1 MDTDKKIAT
10 FMVGTALLVGLD
22 GLQQGKLSPRM
33 FIGVVIAYLMLLF
46 AASAGLADL
55 AVAFAFLVFLAVLL
69 TRGARV
75 FGLVATAS
83 KSLTGGA

>member
-1 MDTDKKIAT
+1 MDADRKIAT

-33 FIGVVIAYLMLLF
+33 FVGVVIAYLFLLF
-46 AASAGLADL
+46 AASAGLEDI
-55 AVAFAFLVFLAVLL
+55 AVAFAVLVFLAVLL

-75 FGLVATAS
+75 FGLVAKAS
-83 KSLTGGA
+83 KTLTG